1 MRNPLSLLL
10 LLFSTI
16 SFSQGIAVDTTTL
29 SIPQLVRNELM
40 QNSCSNET
48 NFLFSSH
55 SGIGQFTNT
64 NPGFPISNGIIIR
77 NGIAKHTEGLYTGL
91 NESSQINNS
100 GDVDLQAISNSN
112 GQTAPITD
120 VAFLQF
126 DFTPLSSNFSFDFLF
141 ASNEYGQY
149 QCGFSDVFAFLLTDL
164 TTGITTNLAVI
175 PGTATPVSVKNI
187 RDAAYNNSCLSA
199 NANLFSRYNVSNPA
213 ASAINMRGETVLLMA
228 SSPVIPNRT
237 YRIKLAIGDY
247 NDSNFDSTVFIKG
260 GSFITTTNLGP
271 DQTICEG
278 ENILLDSGLGAGY
291 TFSWTLNGVI
301 IPGETNATLLAT
313 QAGTYG
319 IIATLS
325 GCVIT
330 DEVILSDLQTN
341 APNNITVCNIS
352 QPTYQYDLTQNSLVS
367 LGVNPA
373 DYSIMYFA
381 SLASA
386 NANGPQIPVGQLSSY
401 TSTGNQTIYIK
412 FMNTTNGNAICDN
425 LLSFTLLVNAP
436 VNATTPPNLNFCNNN
451 TGTVTIDL
459 KVQSPVIL
467 SGQNPASYNISYFLS
482 QSDAQNNI
490 NAIANPNA
498 FAMTL
503 AQSPITI
510 WVRMD
515 DVSNPSCFDLVNFT
529 VIVSPQPLAD
539 DIADVIECSSYILP
553 AITNGNYYT
562 GPNGTGILLHAG
574 DTIDTGGTYYIFSSP
589 VAPNN
594 CTNENTFTL
603 TFIDELT
610 FANTGCGEYIITGTP
625 AGNFFTGPS
634 GTGNVLP
641 PGTIL
646 TTDQTIYFYAVIN
659 NVVCRDDALPI
670 TILPLPLVDDPADVV
685 TCNSYILPALTNGN
699 YFTGSEGSGAPLNA
713 GDVLNISQDIYV
725 FADDGTCTDENIF
738 RVDIVD
744 TSIYQTISSCGSYTL
759 PAIPFGNYYDLPF
772 GGGTIIPAGTV
783 IMSSQTVY
791 YYAATTTT
799 PNCTDNLS
807 YSITINPLPLVDTP
821 TDRLECQNYTLPILT
836 NGNYFTDT
844 NGGGTPLNAGDIIT
858 STQPIYIYT
867 AGGGCTNEHVFQ
879 VEIRPLPLVD
889 SFTDV
894 FTCTDFTLPTLTNGT
909 FYTATDIPHGSG
921 TVITAGTVIST
932 TQTIYIY
939 NEWNDFTACSN
950 ETIFTVE
957 AGGVEVG
964 TFSDINECDS
974 YTLPALT
981 VGNYYSLPNGQ
992 GPIIPVGTALITSQ
1006 TVYVYAIVG
1015 TRLTCSDED
1024 DFIVTISTTP
1034 ILTGQADVEACG
1046 SYTLPPLPLGNYFSG
1061 PNGTGTAYFAG
1072 QNISTS
1078 QLPMY
1083 IFTASPT
1090 NPNCFDQDDF
1100 NITIYPLNDL
1110 VINGGVICVD
1120 FTTGT
1125 LIRAFELVSGL
1136 DPAIYTVEW
1145 YLNGTLMGTG
1155 PNYTAIQEGTYNV
1168 VITKNTP
1175 DFGNDCGYNP
1185 TTVIVEKSSPAIA
1198 TVTVTGAFED
1208 NIDIIVNVSGG
1219 FGTYTYQMDSGNFQ
1233 TDNVFHDVP
1242 SGQHLITIHDTKGDC
1257 GDIILPAPVLNYP
1270 NYFTPNGDNYHDTW
1284 NIPDLA
1290 DQLNAV
1296 IYIYDRYGKFIK
1308 QIRPAGPGWDGTY
1321 NGQQLPS
1328 TDYWFHVFYKN
1339 NDVDQEFKAHFSMK
1353 R

>member
-1 MRNPLSLLL
+1 MRNHLSLLL

-16 SFSQGIAVDTTTL
+16 SFSQILVVNNPSDL
-29 SIPQLVRNELM
+29 PQLIQNVLL
-40 QNSCSNET
+40 QNSCFNET
-48 NFLFSSH
+48 NFLFSSDK
-55 SGIGQFTNT
+55 SIGKFTNT
-64 NPGFPISNGIIIR
+64 NPDFPISNGIIIR
-77 NGIAKHTEGLYTGL
+77 NGFAKHTEGPYTGL
-91 NESSQINNS
+91 NESSQINNF
-100 GDVDLQAISNSN
+100 GDVDLQAISDLS
-112 GQTAPITD
+112 GQNAPITD

-141 ASNEYGQY
+141 ASNEYGEF

-164 TTGITTNLAVI
+164 TTSITTNLAVI
-175 PGTATPVSVKNI
+175 PGIATPVSVKNI

-213 ASAINMRGETVLLMA
+213 ASAINMRGETVLLTA

-247 NDSNFDSTVFIKG
+247 NDSNFDSAVFIKG

-271 DQTICEG
+271 DQSICQG
-278 ENILLDSGLGAGY
+278 ENILLESGLDAGN
-291 TFSWTLNGVI
+291 TFSWTLNGEI
-301 IPGETNATLLAT
+301 ILGETMATLLAT

-319 IIATLS
+319 ITATLA

-341 APNNITVCNIS
+341 TPNDITVCNTG
-352 QPTYQYDLTQNSLVS
+352 QPNYQFDLTQNNLVS

-373 DYSIMYFA
+373 DYSIMYFE

-386 NANGPQIPVGQLSSY
+386 DANGPQIPAGQLSSY
-401 TSTGNQTIYIK
+401 TITGNQTIYIK
-412 FMNTTNGNAICDN
+412 FMHLTNGNTICDN
-425 LLSFTLLVNAP
+425 LLSFNLLVNAP

-459 KVQSPVIL
+459 TVQSPVIL
-467 SGQNPASYNISYFLS
+467 NGQNPASYNISYFLS

-490 NAIANPNA
+490 SAIANPNA
-498 FAMTL
+498 FPMTL

-510 WVRMD
+510 WGRVD
-515 DVSNPSCFDLVNFT
+515 DVSNPSCFDLVNFP
-529 VIVSPQPLAD
+529 VLVSPQPLVD

-562 GPNGTGILLHAG
+562 GPNGTGTPLNAG
-574 DTIDTGGTYYIFSSP
+574 DTIDTGGTYYIFSGP
-589 VAPNN
+589 IPPNN

-610 FANTGCGEYIITGTP
+610 FESASCGEYIITGTP

-634 GTGNVLP
+634 GTGDTLP

-659 NVVCRDDALPI
+659 SNVCRNEDLRI
-670 TILPLPLVDDPADVV
+670 TILTLPLLDDPADVV
-685 TCNSYILPALTNGN
+685 TCNFYTLPPLTNGN
-699 YFTGSEGSGAPLNA
+699 YFTSSGVLLNV
-713 GDVLNISQDIYV
+713 GDVLYSSQNIYV
-725 FADDGTCTDENIF
+725 FADDGTCPDENIF

-744 TSIYQTISSCGSYTL
+744 TSIYQPISYCGSYTL
-759 PAIPFGNYYDLPF
+759 PAIPFGNYYDPAF
-772 GGGTIIPAGTV
+772 GVGNIIPAGTV
-783 IMSSQTVY
+783 ITSSQTVY
-791 YYAATTTT
+791 YYADTTSV
-799 PNCTDNLS
+799 PNCTNNLS
-807 YSITINPLPLVDTP
+807 YLITINPLPLVDTP
-821 TDRLECQNYTLPILT
+821 ADRFECQNYTLPILT

-844 NGGGTPLNAGDIIT
+844 KGGGTRLNAGDIIT
-858 STQPIYIYT
+858 STRPIYIY
-867 AGGGCTNEHVFQ
+867 AGGGGCTNEDVFQ

-909 FYTATDIPHGSG
+909 YYTATNGTHGSG
-921 TVITAGTVIST
+921 TVIAAGTVIST

-950 ETIFTVE
+950 ETIFKVE

-964 TFSDINECDS
+964 TFEDINECDS
-974 YTLPALT
+974 YTLPPLT
-981 VGNYYSLPNGQ
+981 VGNYYYLPNGQ
-992 GPIIPVGTALITSQ
+992 GPIIPAGTDLTTSR
-1006 TVYVYAIVG
+1006 TVYVYAILG

-1034 ILTGQADVEACG
+1034 VLTGQADVEACG
-1046 SYTLPPLPLGNYFSG
+1046 SYTLPPLALGNYFSG
-1061 PNGTGTAYFAG
+1061 TNGTGTAYFPG

-1083 IFTASPT
+1083 IFAPSPT
-1090 NPNCFDQDDF
+1090 NLNCFDQDDF
-1100 NITIYPLNDL
+1100 NITIYPLNNL

-1125 LIRAFELVSGL
+1125 LLSSFELVSGL
-1136 DPAIYTVEW
+1136 DPAIFTVEW
-1145 YLNGTLMGTG
+1145 YLNGTSMGTG
-1155 PNYTAIQEGTYNV
+1155 PNYTAIHEGTYNV
-1168 VITKNTP
+1168 VVIKNTP
-1175 DFGNDCGYNP
+1175 DIGNDCGYNP
-1185 TTVIVEKSSPAIA
+1185 TTVIVEKSSTAIA

-1208 NIDIIVNVSGG
+1208 TIDIIVNLTGG
-1219 FGTYTYQMDSGNFQ
+1219 FGIYEYQMDSGNFQ

-1242 SGQHLITIHDTKGDC
+1242 SGEHLITIHDTKGDC
-1257 GDIILPAPVLNYP
+1257 DDIILVAIVLNYP
-1270 NYFTPNGDNYHDTW
+1270 NYFTPNADNYHDTW

-1308 QIRPAGPGWDGTY
+1308 QIYPAGPGWDGTF
-1321 NGQQLPS
+1321 NDQPLPS

-1339 NDVDQEFKAHFSMK
+1339 NNVDQEFKAHFSMK